1 MKKGILISIIGII
14 SIFLIFMMD
23 LPNSI
28 ERYSLIFFCIFFIL
42 FGILIE
48 TPLIKNITER
58 IYVDGNDGPLPK
70 GWNSEKY

>member
-28 ERYSLIFFCIFFIL
+28 ERYSLIFFIL